1 MRRKFFTLD
10 VFTETALAGNPLA
23 VVLDCDGLDD
33 TRMQAIARE
42 FNLAETVFVFEPRD
56 PVNTARLRIFT
67 PGRELSFAGHPTV
80 GTAVLLA
87 QLRAPELL
95 ARQDLRV
102 VVEEGVGDIVCVAR
116 HRPNQ
121 APAAYFT
128 IPRLPEPFGETP
140 SVESLAQGLGLD
152 PAEIGFGAHQPTAY
166 SAGTPFIFT
175 PIATRAALAKARPN
189 NVSTWGERGGPAIYL
204 YTREAELAGSSFRAR
219 MFASGWG
226 IVEDPATGS
235 AAAAFAGV
243 LMRFERPADSDST
256 YVIEQGFEMG
266 RPSLIS
272 LGLEVENG
280 ALQSATIG
288 GSAVRISEGAV
299 NA

>member
-1 MRRKFFTLD
+1 MRRKFYTLD
-10 VFTETALAGNPLA
+10 VFTDTALAGNGLA

-33 TRMQAIARE
+33 QRMQAIARE

-56 PVNTARLRIFT
+56 AVNTARLRIFT

-80 GTAVLLA
+80 GAAVLLA

-95 ARQDLRV
+95 TRQDLRV
-102 VVEEGVGDIVCVAR
+102 VVEEGVGDIVCVAWR
-116 HRPNQ
+116 RPNQ

-128 IPRLPEPFGETP
+128 LPKLPEETGEAPPLET
-140 SVESLAQGLGLD
+140 LARGLGLEPGD
-152 PAEIGFGAHQPTAY
+152 IGFGPHHPTAY
-166 SAGTPFIFT
+166 SAGTPFIFV
-175 PIATRAALAKARPN
+175 PIASRAALAKARPN
-189 NVSTWGERGGPAIYL
+189 AVVWGENGGPAVYL
-204 YTREAELAGSSFRAR
+204 YTNEAEREGSSFRAR

-243 LMRFERPADSDST
+243 VMRFQPPPDGET
-256 YVIEQGFEMG
+256 THVIEQGFEMG

-272 LGLEVENG
+272 LGLNVENG
-280 ALQSATIG
+280 VLTEAAIG
-288 GSAVRISEGAV
+288 GSAVIVSEGTI
-299 NA
+299 NL

>member
-1 MRRKFFTLD
+1 
-10 VFTETALAGNPLA
+10 
-23 VVLDCDGLDD
+23 
-33 TRMQAIARE
+33 MQAIARE
-42 FNLAETVFVFEPRD
+42 FNLAETVFVLEPRD
-56 PVNTARLRIFT
+56 AVNTARLRIFT

-95 ARQDLRV
+95 VRQDLRV
-102 VVEEGVGDIVCVAR
+102 VVEEGVGDIVCIAR
-116 HRPNQ
+116 HRPGQ

-128 IPRLPEPFGETP
+128 LPKLPEAIGEP
-140 SVESLAQGLGLD
+140 PPREALAQALGLEPGD
-152 PAEIGFGAHQPTAY
+152 IGFGDHHPTAY
-166 SAGTPFIFT
+166 SAGTPFTFV
-175 PIATRAALAKARPN
+175 PIASRAALAKARPN
-189 NVSTWGERGGPAIYL
+189 ANVWGENGGPAVYL
-204 YTREAELAGSSFRAR
+204 YTNEAEREGSSFRAR

-243 LMRFERPADSDST
+243 LMGFQPPGDGETT

-272 LGLEVENG
+272 LGLDIENG
-280 ALQSATIG
+280 VLREAAIG
-288 GSAVRISEGAV
+288 GSVVAVSEGTLNV
-299 NA
+299 

>member
-33 TRMQAIARE
+33 ARMQAIARE

-102 VVEEGVGDIVCVAR
+102 VLEEEVGDIVCVAR
-116 HRPNQ
+116 HRQNQ
-121 APAAYFT
+121 TPAAYFT
-128 IPRLPEPFGETP
+128 TPRLPEPFGEAP
-140 SVESLAQGLGLD
+140 SAETLARLLGLE
-152 PAEIGFGAHQPTAY
+152 PADIGFGEHRPSAY
-166 SAGTPFIFT
+166 SAGTPFLFA
-175 PIATRAALAKARPN
+175 PIATRAALAEARPDAN
-189 NVSTWGERGGPAIYL
+189 AWGESGGPAIYL
-204 YTREAELAGSSFRAR
+204 YTSEAERPGSSFRAR

-243 LMRFERPADSDST
+243 VMHYEKPANGDDT

-272 LGLEVENG
+272 LGLEIENG
-280 ALQSATIG
+280 VLQAATIG
-288 GSAVRISEGAV
+288 GSAVRISEGAI

>member
-10 VFTETALAGNPLA
+10 VFTDTALAGNPLA

-33 TRMQAIARE
+33 ARMQAIARE

-56 PVNTARLRIFT
+56 PVNTARLRIST
-67 PGRELSFAGHPTV
+67 PGRELAFAGHPTV

-128 IPRLPEPFGETP
+128 IPRLPEPFGDAP
-140 SVESLAQGLGLD
+140 AVESLAQGLGLD

-166 SAGTPFIFT
+166 SAGTPFLFA

-189 NVSTWGERGGPAIYL
+189 ANAWGERGGPAIYL

-243 LMRFERPADSDST
+243 VMRFERPADGDNT

-280 ALQSATIG
+280 ALQAATIG
-288 GSAVRISEGAV
+288 GSAVRIAEGAI

>member
-1 MRRKFFTLD
+1 MRRKFYTLD

-33 TRMQAIARE
+33 ARMQAIARE

-95 ARQDLRV
+95 VRQDLRV
-102 VVEEGVGDIVCVAR
+102 VLEEAVGEIVCIAR

-128 IPRLPEPFGETP
+128 IPRLPEPFGEALSAET
-140 SVESLAQGLGLD
+140 LARLLGLD
-152 PAEIGFGAHQPTAY
+152 PADIGFGAHQPSAF
-166 SAGTPFIFT
+166 SAGTPFLFA
-175 PIATRAALAKARPN
+175 PIATRAALAKARPDAN
-189 NVSTWGERGGPAIYL
+189 AWGESGGPAIYL
-204 YTREAELAGSSFRAR
+204 YTNEAERPDSSFRAR

-235 AAAAFAGV
+235 AAAAFAGA
-243 LMRFERPADSDST
+243 LMKFEKPADGDNT

-272 LGLEVENG
+272 LGLEIENG
-280 ALQSATIG
+280 ALQAAMIG
-288 GSAVRISEGAV
+288 GSAVRISEGAI

>member
-1 MRRKFFTLD
+1 MRRKFYTLD
-10 VFTETALAGNPLA
+10 VFTETALAGNALA

-33 TRMQAIARE
+33 RRMQAIARE
-42 FNLAETVFVFEPRD
+42 FNLAETVFVLEPRD

-67 PGRELSFAGHPTV
+67 PGRELTFAGHPTV

-87 QLRAPELL
+87 ELRAPELL

-128 IPRLPEPFGETP
+128 LPKLPEPIGEAP
-140 SVESLAQGLGLD
+140 SVEDLARLLGLE
-152 PAEIGFGAHQPTAY
+152 PAEIGFGAHRPTAY
-166 SAGTPFIFT
+166 SAGTPFNFV
-175 PIATRAALAKARPN
+175 PIASRAALAKLRP
-189 NVSTWGERGGPAIYL
+189 STNAWGENGAPALYL
-204 YTREAELAGSSFRAR
+204 YTSEAEREGSNFRAR
-219 MFASGWG
+219 MFAAGWG

-243 LMRFERPADSDST
+243 LMRFEPAPDGETT

-272 LGLEVENG
+272 LGVEVEG
-280 ALQSATIG
+280 GGLRAATIG
-288 GSAVRISEGAV
+288 GSAVIISQGTI

>member
-1 MRRKFFTLD
+1 MRRKFHTLD
-10 VFTETALAGNPLA
+10 VFTKDALAGNPLA

-33 TRMQAIARE
+33 RAMQAIARE
-42 FNLAETVFVFEPRD
+42 FNLSETVFVFEPRD

-67 PGRELSFAGHPTV
+67 PGRELPFAGHPTV

-95 ARQDLRV
+95 AQQDLRV

-128 IPRLPEPFGETP
+128 LPRLPEPAGEAPPIET
-140 SVESLAQGLGLD
+140 LALRLDLD
-152 PAEIGFGAHQPTAY
+152 PGDIGFGAHRPTVY
-166 SAGTPFIFT
+166 SAGNPFLFA
-175 PIATRAALAKARPN
+175 PIASRAALAKARPN
-189 NVSTWGERGGPAIYL
+189 AHAWGAGGDPGVFL
-204 YTREAELAGSSFRAR
+204 YTREAERSDSSFRAR
-219 MFASGWG
+219 MFAAGLG
-226 IVEDPATGS
+226 VVEDPATGS
-235 AAAAFAGV
+235 AVAAFAGV
-243 LMRFERPADSDST
+243 LMRFEKPADGETT
-256 YVIEQGFEMG
+256 YIVEQGFEMG

-272 LGLEVENG
+272 LGLEIEG
-280 ALQSATIG
+280 DALRSATIG
-288 GSAVRISEGAV
+288 GSAVMISQGTI

>member
-10 VFTETALAGNPLA
+10 VFTDTALAGNPLA
-23 VVLDCDGLDD
+23 VVLDSDGLDD
-33 TRMQAIARE
+33 ARMQAIARE
-42 FNLAETVFVFEPRD
+42 FNLSETVFVFEPRD
-56 PVNTARLRIFT
+56 PINTARLRIFT

-102 VVEEGVGDIVCVAR
+102 VLEEKVGDIVCIAR
-116 HRPNQ
+116 HRPSKT
-121 APAAYFT
+121 PAAYFT
-128 IPRLPEPFGETP
+128 LPRLPEPFGEAPPAET
-140 SVESLAQGLGLD
+140 LARLLGLE
-152 PAEIGFGAHQPTAY
+152 PADIGFGAHLPSAY
-166 SAGTPFIFT
+166 SAGTPYVFA
-175 PIATRAALAKARPN
+175 PIASRAAVAKARPDAN
-189 NVSTWGERGGPAIYL
+189 AWGEGGGPALYL
-204 YTREAELAGSSFRAR
+204 YTQEAELAGSSFRAR

-226 IVEDPATGS
+226 VVEDPATGS
-235 AAAAFAGV
+235 AAAAFGGV
-243 LMRFERPADSDST
+243 LMRFEKPADGDNT

-280 ALQSATIG
+280 ALQAATIG
-288 GSAVRISEGAV
+288 GSAVRISEGAI

>member
-1 MRRKFFTLD
+1 MRRKFHTLD
-10 VFTETALAGNPLA
+10 VFTETALAGNSLA
-23 VVLDCDGLDD
+23 VVIDCEGLDD
-33 TRMQAIARE
+33 KRMQAIARE
-42 FNLAETVFVFEPRD
+42 FNLAETVFVFEPHD

-67 PGRELSFAGHPTV
+67 PGRELQFAGHPTI

-87 QLRAPELL
+87 KLRAPELL
-95 ARQDLRV
+95 VREDLRI

-128 IPRLPEPFGETP
+128 LPRLPEPIGEAP
-140 SVESLAQGLGLD
+140 PVEALALLLGLA
-152 PAEIGFGAHQPTAY
+152 PADIGFGAHRPSVY
-166 SAGTPFIFT
+166 SAGTPFMFV
-175 PIATRAALAKARPN
+175 PIADRAALAKARPN
-189 NVSTWGERGGPAIYL
+189 ANSWGENGGPAVYL
-204 YTREAELAGSSFRAR
+204 YTSEAENAGSSFRAR
-219 MFASGWG
+219 MFAAGWG
-226 IVEDPATGS
+226 VVEDPATGS
-235 AAAAFAGV
+235 AVAAFAGA
-243 LMRFERPADSDST
+243 LMRFARPADGDST

-280 ALQSATIG
+280 SLRAATIG
-288 GSAVRISEGAV
+288 GSAIMICEGAI